1 MDRLHVQ
8 IIDFRSHIRCSSLQE
23 QADLIWCW
31 LNRVGQFIKYLR
43 ELVTVVSWEI
53 ILRDFFLILQIIN
66 IFVITLQKFKVK

>member
-31 LNRVGQFIKYLR
+31 LNRAGQFIKYLR

-66 IFVITLQKFKVK
+66 IFVITLQTFKVK

>member
-23 QADLIWCW
+23 QADIIWCW

-53 ILRDFFLILQIIN
+53 ILRDFFFAVN
-66 IFVITLQKFKVK
+66 SSNN